1 MIYEKDV
8 ENLNQEFIDQNIIKY
23 KNFLLQ
29 CKNINDILIVL
40 HKIMYK
46 MNYYL
51 NIVDF
56 KQDEE
61 EKDNIIESI
70 NSFNNEILNAEITIN
85 NKKYFL
91 LPLLKQNKSYVN
103 KHLNNFYNF
112 YLNILDKRDFKIKIY
127 NFEQIIKNYDYE
139 IIGVSV
145 KNKSEYNQSLTV
157 SNITTLTVYNIV
169 EDYDYDLVSN
179 KESKD
184 DDIVKLKLKP
194 NTYKFVNQ
202 KLNNRSKRI
211 ILNKIFNNQFNKNVK
226 NNPLYVILCYYMY
239 NISYIQKNNSS
250 LLTVNNLVNKN
261 FKNANQIQNFILDF
275 NKELNDN
282 YIKNY
287 IDIFEKY
294 NSNSNTINFNDLQ
307 YFINQNKNSLNK
319 SIGYFNFDD
328 IINYIK
334 KYLEIFK
341 ITIEN
346 IDNIRFNV
354 YFKKLLIAQW
364 HFNFDNFNI
373 KKPYFNMLFNRYKVS
388 RDRINIIYI
397 RMDFNCLSNEI
408 DFKNLNKLFGY
419 IGYCIF
425 FSINVNDTMI
435 NKTDKQKIFK
445 HLLKSILFYDIDNLL
460 TLLKKQDIKDYIIDY
475 LNSDIIYK
483 YKKHLLSISLDINIF
498 YNTLFMKKMI
508 EIIDKSKDDVYLK
521 IVKEMITEYN
531 KCFTEIYKTENYSI
545 NSDIFQLFNVF
556 KTNSLPFQGYNS
568 IYSNIIC
575 SELFYNY
582 TVSKLDFDKLIQFI
596 NDDNYDIYNV
606 IKRKPNYKTLIYGT
620 IKTEKDYKTLTE
632 GVNMIMETE
641 SVNDLKI

>member
-8 ENLNQEFIDQNIIKY
+8 ENLNQEFIDQTIIKY

-29 CKNINDILIVL
+29 SKNINDILIVL

-70 NSFNNEILNAEITIN
+70 NSFNSELLDAEITIN

-103 KHLNNFYNF
+103 KHLIDFYNF
-112 YLNILDKRDFKIKIY
+112 YLNILDKQKFNTEIMK
-127 NFEQIIKNYDYE
+127 FEQIIKNYDYE

-145 KNKSEYNQSLTV
+145 KNKTEYNQSLTL

-169 EDYDYDLVSN
+169 EDYEYDLVSN
-179 KESKD
+179 NNSNI
-184 DDIVKLKLKP
+184 DDIINLKLKP
-194 NTYKFVNQ
+194 NTYKFINQ
-202 KLNNRSKRI
+202 KLNNRNKRI

-226 NNPLYVILCYYMY
+226 DNPLYVILCYYMY

-250 LLTVNNLVNKN
+250 LLAVNDLVNKN
-261 FKNANQIQNFILDF
+261 FKNTNQIQKFILDF

-294 NSNSNTINFNDLQ
+294 NSDSNTIYFNDLQ
-307 YFINQNKNSLNK
+307 YFINQNKNDLNK
-319 SIGYFNFDD
+319 TIGYFKFDNVID
-328 IINYIK
+328 YIK

-346 IDNIRFNV
+346 IDNVKFNV
-354 YFKKLLIAQW
+354 YFKKLLLAQW
-364 HFNFDNFNI
+364 HFNFDKFNI
-373 KKPYFNMLFNRYKVS
+373 KKPHFNILFNRHKVS
-388 RDRINIIYI
+388 KDKINVIYI
-397 RMDFNCLSNEI
+397 RMDFNCLQNEI

-419 IGYCIF
+419 LGYCIF

-445 HLLKSILFYDIDNLL
+445 HLMKSILFYNIEDLL
-460 TLLKKQDIKDYIIDY
+460 TISEKQNIKDSITDY
-475 LNSDIIYK
+475 LNSDIIFK
-483 YKKHLLSISLDINIF
+483 YKKYLLSLSLDNDIF
-498 YNTLFMKKMI
+498 YNALFMKKII
-508 EIIDKSKDDVYLK
+508 EIIDKSKDNVYLK
-521 IVKEMITEYN
+521 IVKELITEYN
-531 KCFTEIYKTENYSI
+531 KCFTDIYKTENYSV

-556 KTNSLPFQGYNS
+556 KTNNLPFQGYNS
-568 IYSNIIC
+568 IYANIIS

-582 TVSKLDFDKLIQFI
+582 TVSKLNFDKLIQFI
-596 NDDNYDIYNV
+596 NNNCELYNI
-606 IKRKPNYKTLIYGT
+606 IKRKPNYKTLIYGA

-641 SVNDLKI
+641 TVNDLKI